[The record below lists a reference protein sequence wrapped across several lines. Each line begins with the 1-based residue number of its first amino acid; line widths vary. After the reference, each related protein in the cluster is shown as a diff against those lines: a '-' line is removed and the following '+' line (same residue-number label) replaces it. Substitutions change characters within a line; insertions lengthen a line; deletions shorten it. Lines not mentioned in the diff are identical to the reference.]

1 METIK
6 DRTRRFAINIIKFI
20 NTLPRNTTAFVIT
33 KQIIRSATSIGANY
47 RSALRGRSKAEFIS
61 KLGIAEEEADETIY
75 WLEILVESGI
85 ASGNAVE
92 ILLKEADEITSII
105 VSSLKTA
112 KHKPR

>member
-6 DRTRRFAINIIKFI
+6 DRTRRFAINIIKFTD
-20 NTLPRNTTAFVIT
+20 TLPKNTTAFVIT

-47 RSALRGRSKAEFIS
+47 RAALRARSKAEFIS
-61 KLGIAEEEADETIY
+61 NLGIVEEESDETIY

-85 ASGNAVE
+85 ASGNSVE
-92 ILLKEADEITSII
+92 ILLKEANEITSII